1 MSKSILD
8 PSFKYRS
15 SNTHRDSTSF
25 AKRQA
30 ARARIAKMSQAPK
43 VEEAPNVVYHA
54 WTPGRKTY
62 EGKK

>member
-1 MSKSILD
+1 MKSILD
-8 PSFKYRS
+8 SSFKYRNS
-15 SNTHRDSTSF
+15 STHGDVKNF

-30 ARARIAKMSQAPK
+30 ARARIAKQQATPA
-43 VEEAPNVVYHA
+43 APNVVFHA